1 MKQREAIP
9 ADDRWVEKNI
19 RQFTGAPS
27 ERIGSEWMLIT
38 AGDVSGDKSNW
49 NTMTASW
56 GGLGVLWGRDV
67 AFMFIRPSRHTF
79 HFANSS
85 ALFSLSFFDAR
96 YRNSL
101 DICGSRSGRDADK
114 AAEAGITPVVFS
126 RGAAAGAIGFREASG
141 IIVCRKLYTHDF
153 DPRKFLDSS
162 AGIENNY
169 NGQDY
174 HRMFI
179 GEILVLMA
187 RA

>member
-1 MKQREAIP
+1 MKQKEAIP

-27 ERIGSEWMLIT
+27 ERIGSGWMLIT
-38 AGDVSGDKSNW
+38 AGDVSRDKSSW

-56 GGLGVLWGRDV
+56 GGFGVLWGRDV

-85 ALFSLSFFDAR
+85 DLFSLSYFDVR

-101 DICGSRSGRDADK
+101 DICGSRSGRDTDK
-114 AAEAGITPVVFS
+114 AAEAGITPVVFGH
-126 RGAAAGAIGFREASG
+126 GAAAGAVGFKEASD
-141 IIVCRKLYTHDF
+141 IIVCRKLYTYDF
-153 DPRKFLDSS
+153 DPGKFLS
-162 AGIENNY
+162 ASIENNY

-179 GEILVLMA
+179 GEILVLLS
-187 RA
+187 RT